1 MQKGWIDFHTFI
13 YIIYYQSD
21 INHFTI
27 TSLLRAECSDEP
39 DAALLRAKRDT
50 SPQTMFLHQ
59 YPHFFLARPRW
70 DWMSWTTWPDNS
82 PQQAPPADG
91 SRSLRPHR
99 PGCHCGLPTS
109 PELPPNKNCWFNF
122 LLQLCK
128 ELCSNHMQVKNSTET
143 VPTGEAEEWTR
154 KKNKT
159 MKSWQPVCG
168 QCGVQA
174 STMMLLLLHCIAKI
188 KENLTCQRCT
198 KFWCYPNVISFKF
211 KCYLPKYSSNRLL
224 KSAVVQAE
232 HVLAAV
238 MGGAALLLVPVFNLK
253 NLCSDSSW
261 DETKESNVCL
271 FHFLASLLT
280 LQSTLS
286 W

>member
-1 MQKGWIDFHTFI
+1 MQ
-13 YIIYYQSD
+13 Q
-21 INHFTI
+21 
-27 TSLLRAECSDEP
+27 
-39 DAALLRAKRDT
+39 
-50 SPQTMFLHQ
+50 
-59 YPHFFLARPRW
+59 PHASEKFNQDCANWR
-70 DWMSWTTWPDNS
+70 SWGVNTQEKQNNEVMVT
-82 PQQAPPADG
+82 
-91 SRSLRPHR
+91 
-99 PGCHCGLPTS
+99 
-109 PELPPNKNCWFNF
+109 
-122 LLQLCK
+122 
-128 ELCSNHMQVKNSTET
+128 
-143 VPTGEAEEWTR
+143 
-154 KKNKT
+154 
-159 MKSWQPVCG
+159 VCG
-168 QCGVQA
+168 KCGVQA
-174 STMMLLLLHCIAKI
+174 STVMLLLLHCIAKI
-188 KENLTCQRCT
+188 KENLTGQRCT

-238 MGGAALLLVPVFNLK
+238 LGGTASLLVPVFNVK